1 MEYCHLGDISQ
12 CYPNPL
18 PETVTRCICE
28 QLLEALAILHELG
41 ITHRDVKPQ
50 VISLPK

>member
-1 MEYCHLGDISQ
+1 MEYCRLGDISV

-18 PETVTRCICE
+18 PEAVTRSICE
-28 QLLEALAILHELG
+28 QLLEALSILHELG

-50 VISLPK
+50 VIPSPN